1 MLRIRKSTIVE
12 VLKLEEGEEVKKME
26 LKELHLYLPDTFL
39 LLLLLLLLYKRYL
52 CRFSFEK
59 HVREAYKAS
68 LV

>member
-12 VLKLEEGEEVKKME
+12 VLKLEEGEEVKRMG
-26 LKELHLYLPDTFL
+26 LKELHLILPDTFL
-39 LLLLLLLLYKRYL
+39 LLLLLSYKRYL

-59 HVREAYKAS
+59 HLREAYKAS